1 MDYHDRG
8 CRKTSYHHDSHGDVH
23 HHHHHTKYKMV
34 SPKCDQCD
42 YHDLKRKSSNSSLE
56 NIVLKLKKSR
66 HDDKDTRHFS
76 PQVIEKF
83 SSDSH
88 YKSPPTITMCTR
100 IDRGVEHSLPVE
112 RSMHSHERNRERRL
126 SSDERIERE
135 RTISSLERRI
145 SPPSKRS
152 MPLVERSVSSLERR
166 HSPIERRHSPIE
178 RRHSPIERSIER
190 HHSPIERNMSS
201 IERNTH
207 ERMSHERRLSPVERR
222 MSSVERRL
230 SPVERSHSSLERTM
244 SLERKLS
251 PVERNILERN
261 PSSYERSIER
271 HHDLPPRGLY
281 SSEKYLDKY
290 TSNRG
295 GSPPRESTVLSEINE
310 SNEKSSFVTLL
321 EQQDDIQYASTL
333 SMASILGSSRLAKN
347 QELEDPPHIKRERER
362 SNSPIDVTSSVQSNP
377 SSVGDD
383 KSNIQLN
390 YTDGDN
396 SDTGATKVDDASDKI
411 AETKCDKCHKRFY
424 RKSQLIRHISNHVVH
439 ECHKCNA
446 FFYCVR
452 KFKKHMSTHESYP
465 CEFCEEEFYEASAW
479 YHHRAK
485 HTMVECSSCD
495 MIFYNKTAL
504 LKHKFTHLQYI
515 CPVCRFPFSNLNHW
529 ISHRSCHK
537 TFGST
542 LLTPLFSCRECST
555 TFPSQDTY
563 MKHTCLHRQKK
574 TSRGESHRPIMSKR
588 DISDLIGVDQTA
600 K

>member
-1 MDYHDRG
+1 MSLKDYHALVDQFWKEKSTKTIKEKSAFEPYHCYRPYMMDYHDRG
-8 CRKTSYHHDSHGDVH
+8 CRKYHDSHDDVH
-23 HHHHHTKYKMV
+23 KYKMH
-34 SPKCDQCD
+34 SPKCDQCE
-42 YHDLKRKSSNSSLE
+42 YHELKRKSSNSSLE

-66 HDDKDTRHFS
+66 NDDKETRHFS
-76 PQVIEKF
+76 PQVIEKLVDHTPH
-83 SSDSH
+83 SP
-88 YKSPPTITMCTR
+88 YKSPPPITMCPR
-100 IDRGVEHSLPVE
+100 IVRDRSPVERCIPSVDRSMSSIERSLPSERSMPSVERSMSSIERSLPPVERSLPLVDRSLPLVERSLSSVDRHLPSVERTLSSIERSLPPVE
-112 RSMHSHERNRERRL
+112 RSM
-126 SSDERIERE
+126 
-135 RTISSLERRI
+135 
-145 SPPSKRS
+145 PS
-152 MPLVERSVSSLERR
+152 
-166 HSPIERRHSPIE
+166 
-178 RRHSPIERSIER
+178 IERS
-190 HHSPIERNMSS
+190 
-201 IERNTH
+201 
-207 ERMSHERRLSPVERR
+207 
-222 MSSVERRL
+222 
-230 SPVERSHSSLERTM
+230 
-244 SLERKLS
+244 
-251 PVERNILERN
+251 
-261 PSSYERSIER
+261 
-271 HHDLPPRGLY
+271 HDLPRVIY
-281 SSEKYLDKY
+281 SSEERDKLIDKY
-290 TSNRG
+290 NNNHISSSDTA
-295 GSPPRESTVLSEINE
+295 LSELND

-333 SMASILGSSRLAKN
+333 SMASILGS
-347 QELEDPPHIKRERER
+347 
-362 SNSPIDVTSSVQSNP
+362 NP
-377 SSVGDD
+377 SKKLDEKPISDKGEKEKPKCISPTVPTSTVKHINAGEDNNMNLYNTDD
-383 KSNIQLN
+383 KNDS
-390 YTDGDN
+390 
-396 SDTGATKVDDASDKI
+396 SDKI

-574 TSRGESHRPIMSKR
+574 TRDPQRPIMSKR